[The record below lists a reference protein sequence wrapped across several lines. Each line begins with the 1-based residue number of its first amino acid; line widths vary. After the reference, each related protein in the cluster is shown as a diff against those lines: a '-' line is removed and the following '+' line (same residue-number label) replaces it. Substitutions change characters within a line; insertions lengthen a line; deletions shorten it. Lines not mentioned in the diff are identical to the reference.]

1 MTISTDAPWSSP
13 TPEPAAGPR
22 RARVPRAERGGAARI
37 VDRGY
42 RAYTGPRLG
51 ARGAMRSLIVQTIQ
65 RALGIHRPVWAK
77 IWPIAVIAM
86 AYIPAIVF
94 IGITVITKNLPGGT
108 LRYQALIPSYG
119 QYYGYVTAAI
129 MIFVAFVAPEVLCT
143 DRKNRMLGL
152 YLSSPLTRTTYLV
165 SKAVA
170 VIIVLSVVTLGP
182 ALLMIIAFA
191 LNGNGPDGIVAFLE
205 VVGRGIVAGLAVATL
220 QTMLSLAISSTT
232 TRKWAATAATI
243 VILLGTGVI
252 SDLLITEGNA
262 SRNYFFVNLLLMPY
276 ELVLRIYGDPVHT
289 PRYARTLETPALVA
303 AYLGWTFLFGAF
315 VWWRYQR
322 IEVTR

>member
-1 MTISTDAPWSSP
+1 MTASTRLTGS
-13 TPEPAAGPR
+13 
-22 RARVPRAERGGAARI
+22 ARSARI

-42 RAYTGPRLG
+42 RKYSGERRG

-65 RALGIHRPVWAK
+65 RALGIHRSFWAK
-77 IWPIAVIAM
+77 LWPIAVIAM

-108 LRYQALIPSYG
+108 LRYQALLPSYG
-119 QYYGYVTAAI
+119 QYYGFITAAI
-129 MIFVAFVAPEVLCT
+129 LIFVAFVAPEVLCT

-165 SKAVA
+165 SKAIAVA
-170 VIIVLSVVTLGP
+170 IVLSFVTLGP
-182 ALLMIIAFA
+182 ALLMVIAFA
-191 LNGNGPDGIVAFLE
+191 LNGYGPNGFGAFLE
-205 VVGRGIVAGLAVATL
+205 LLGRAILGGLVIASL

-243 VILLGTGVI
+243 VVLLGTGFVT
-252 SDLLITEGNA
+252 DLIITEGNG
-262 SRNYFFVNLLLMPY
+262 SRSYFLLNLAQMPY
-276 ELVLRIYGDPVHT
+276 ELVLRIYADGTHS
-289 PRYARTLETPALVA
+289 PRYARTIDTPALVA
-303 AYLGWTFLFGAF
+303 AYVGWTVLFGAF